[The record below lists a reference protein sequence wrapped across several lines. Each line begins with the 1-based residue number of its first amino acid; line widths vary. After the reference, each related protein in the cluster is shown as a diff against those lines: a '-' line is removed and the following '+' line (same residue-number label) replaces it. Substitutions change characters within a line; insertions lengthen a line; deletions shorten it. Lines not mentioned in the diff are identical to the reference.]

1 MPGLDFGKKAAPTR
15 AQASAQIGEQNPSHR
30 SYWPCMGLP
39 SNGVCLW
46 WLPTPSA
53 ATGAYLH
60 TADGNTMAESR
71 CTPEQ
76 FRL

>member
-1 MPGLDFGKKAAPTR
+1 
-15 AQASAQIGEQNPSHR
+15 
-30 SYWPCMGLP
+30 MGLT
-39 SNGVCLW
+39 SNGG
-46 WLPTPSA
+46 LPVVVADARLERSA

-71 CTPEQ
+71 CTLKQ

>member
-1 MPGLDFGKKAAPTR
+1 
-15 AQASAQIGEQNPSHR
+15 
-30 SYWPCMGLP
+30 MGLT

-60 TADGNTMAESR
+60 TADGKTMAESR
-71 CTPEQ
+71 CTPEP